1 LFQKESKTARETV
14 GESPLKKNSVNNKLY
29 YSISEVANITDTKAY
44 VLRFWEKEFPTLRP
58 RKNRGGNRIYQQ
70 REIDLINRIRT
81 LLYEEGYTIEG
92 ARQRLKNQKVS
103 ESRAESAKSDGS
115 LRAKIR
121 EIKKDLKE
129 LRKLFS

>member
-1 LFQKESKTARETV
+1 V
-14 GESPLKKNSVNNKLY
+14 GESPLKKNSGNNKLY
-29 YSISEVANITDTKAY
+29 YSISEVSGITDIKAY

-70 REIDLINRIRT
+70 REIDLINRIKN
-81 LLYEEGYTIEG
+81 LLYDEGYTIEG

-103 ESRAESAKSDGS
+103 ENRPESAKSDGS
-115 LRAKIR
+115 LRDKIR